1 MEKMDKSK
9 DLPRGLEGL
18 RKLADDVCGDFWS
31 MLAYGTE
38 KDWHISTDHKGSL
51 RDTLSRLADEIESER
66 PALTDAECRVLE
78 LWPRYEDDEPVWFGD
93 VVAMGLGNIGVEA
106 IEFTSCGVNA
116 KDGQDG
122 DWSTSIP
129 AKGRLKRPAPEVL
142 DADGVPIHKGELLYG
157 IGRSQHL
164 FSVLDPHHV
173 DPEVGSAFSVKC
185 IDLTEAEECH
195 CRPELLSHN
204 RPDSWERLEK
214 DAREFARDNQLPHD
228 VDQME
233 RDALDLIRRAKA
245 LAGVER

>member
-9 DLPRGLEGL
+9 ELPSGLEGL
-18 RKLADDVCGDFWS
+18 RKLAGDVNCYLWS
-31 MLAYGTE
+31 VLKSCAE
-38 KDWHISTDHKGSL
+38 SDWGITSESEIRL
-51 RDTLSRLADEIESER
+51 SDTLNRLADEIESER
-66 PALTDAECRVLE
+66 PALTDAERRVLE
-78 LWPRYEDDEPVWFGD
+78 MWPRYEDREPVWFGD

-106 IEFTSCGVNA
+106 IEFTSCGVNV

-122 DWSTSIP
+122 DWSTSVP
-129 AKGRLKRPAPEVL
+129 VKSRLKRPT
-142 DADGVPIHKGELLYG
+142 
-157 IGRSQHL
+157 
-164 FSVLDPHHV
+164 
-173 DPEVGSAFSVKC
+173 PEVGSAFSVKC

-204 RPDSWERLEK
+204 RPDSWERLEA